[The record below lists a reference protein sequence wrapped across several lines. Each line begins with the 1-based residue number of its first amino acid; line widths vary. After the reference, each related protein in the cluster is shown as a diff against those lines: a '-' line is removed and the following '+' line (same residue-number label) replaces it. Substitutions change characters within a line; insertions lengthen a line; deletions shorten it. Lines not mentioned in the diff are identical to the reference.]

1 MKKTIA
7 AIVATIVG
15 IIGVIALLFKKS
27 TQTLSPK
34 LNELDKKAEKLK
46 EEVKEID
53 DKIGKPVEDKSLESE
68 LDYWKKK

>member
-15 IIGVIALLFKKS
+15 VISAILFLNKKS
-27 TQTLSPK
+27 NISTNPK
-34 LNELDKKAEKLK
+34 INELEKEAEKLK
-46 EEVKEID
+46 EGIEKLEKVY
-53 DKIGKPVEDKSLESE
+53 GKPVEDKSLESE